1 MIILQK
7 VILYTPDIQNVLN
20 MQNMQNVQSMQN
32 MQNVLNM
39 QKAVGLFSE
48 MLSLLTP
55 RIQLLKKI
63 MERNG

>member
-20 MQNMQNVQSMQN
+20 MKNMQNVQSMQN

-39 QKAVGLFSE
+39 QNMQSVQPNQMPIKLNTNSADQVD
-48 MLSLLTP
+48 
-55 RIQLLKKI
+55 
-63 MERNG
+63 

>member
-39 QKAVGLFSE
+39 QNMQYLQIK
-48 MLSLLTP
+48 TTN
-55 RIQLLKKI
+55 
-63 MERNG
+63 RNPLNQTCPTKPNAYQT